1 MPLLIKN
8 YSIISNINDYILEMK
23 ETLKISDRFSLI
35 KKLGQ
40 GTFSNKYRYEHTF
53 RLHLRGI

>member
-40 GTFSNKYRYEHTF
+40 GTFSNKYRY
-53 RLHLRGI
+53 